1 MGGLLAGCA
10 IHRFTG
16 ILKAIS
22 NFKFQISDMAWRELT
37 EDDVLGVLSEP
48 EKAAY
53 ESAAA
58 GAGQDVLTDIIGQ
71 VVNHC
76 RGYIADN
83 RENQLAE
90 GTTLPERVL
99 RPALHLI
106 RKDLLTRLDLE
117 VSEDRR
123 KDAAE
128 AIRFFERV
136 ADGKVTIEQPT
147 GAIDTSGPQTLIDVV
162 QSNPHVTTRDTLAGL

>member
-1 MGGLLAGCA
+1 M
-10 IHRFTG
+10 
-16 ILKAIS
+16 
-22 NFKFQISDMAWRELT
+22 
-37 EDDVLGVLSEP
+37 
-48 EKAAY
+48 
-53 ESAAA
+53 
-58 GAGQDVLTDIIGQ
+58 
-71 VVNHC
+71 
-76 RGYIADN
+76 
-83 RENQLAE
+83 
-90 GTTLPERVL
+90 TLPERVL

-147 GAIDTSGPQTLIDVV
+147 GEIDTSGPVQAITLLSDHER
-162 QSNPHVTTRDTLAGL
+162 QATRQNLSGL

>member
-1 MGGLLAGCA
+1 M
-10 IHRFTG
+10 
-16 ILKAIS
+16 
-22 NFKFQISDMAWRELT
+22 WRELT
-37 EDDVLGVLSEP
+37 EADVLGVLNATETSVYQT
-48 EKAAY
+48 AV
-53 ESAAA
+53 A
-58 GAGQDVLTDIIGQ
+58 GETQDVLADIIGQ

-83 RENQLAE
+83 PANKLAE
-90 GTTLPERVL
+90 GVTLPERVI

-136 ADGKVTIEQPT
+136 ADGKVQVELPT
-147 GAIDTSGPQTLIDVV
+147 GATDDSGPQQTIDVV
-162 QSNPHVTTRDTLAGL
+162 SNHERQATRQNLSGL

>member
-1 MGGLLAGCA
+1 M
-10 IHRFTG
+10 
-16 ILKAIS
+16 
-22 NFKFQISDMAWRELT
+22 WRELT
-37 EDDVLGVLSEP
+37 EADVQGVLSEP
-48 EKAAY
+48 EAAAY
-53 ESAAA
+53 QASAIAV
-58 GAGQDVLTDIIGQ
+58 GQDVLLDIIGQ
-71 VVNHC
+71 VVQHA

-83 RENQLAE
+83 PANKLAE
-90 GTTLPERVL
+90 GVTLPERVI

-136 ADGKVTIEQPT
+136 ADGKVQIEQPT
-147 GAIDTSGPQTLIDVV
+147 GATDDSGPQQTIEVV
-162 QSNPHVTTRDTLAGL
+162 SNHERQATRQNLSGL

>member
-1 MGGLLAGCA
+1 M
-10 IHRFTG
+10 
-16 ILKAIS
+16 
-22 NFKFQISDMAWRELT
+22 WRELT
-37 EDDVLGVLSEP
+37 EADVLGVLNATETSVYQT
-48 EKAAY
+48 AV
-53 ESAAA
+53 A
-58 GAGQDVLTDIIGQ
+58 GETQDVLADIISQ

-83 RENQLAE
+83 PANKLAE
-90 GTTLPERVL
+90 GVTLPERVI

-136 ADGKVTIEQPT
+136 ADGKVQVELPT
-147 GAIDTSGPQTLIDVV
+147 GATDDSGPQQTIEVV
-162 QSNPHVTTRDTLAGL
+162 SNHERQATRENLSGL

>member
-1 MGGLLAGCA
+1 M
-10 IHRFTG
+10 
-16 ILKAIS
+16 
-22 NFKFQISDMAWRELT
+22 WRELT
-37 EDDVLGVLSEP
+37 EADVFGVLSEP
-48 EKAAY
+48 EAAAY
-53 ESAAA
+53 QSAAT
-58 GAGQDVLTDIIGQ
+58 GTGQDVLADILGQ

-83 RENQLAE
+83 TQNALAE
-90 GTTLPERVL
+90 GLTLPERCL

-128 AIRFFERV
+128 ALRFFERV
-136 ADGKVTIEQPT
+136 ADGKVSIEQPT
-147 GAIDTSGPQTLIDVV
+147 GATDNSGPVQTITLLSDNERQSTRQTL
-162 QSNPHVTTRDTLAGL
+162 SGL

>member
-1 MGGLLAGCA
+1 M
-10 IHRFTG
+10 
-16 ILKAIS
+16 
-22 NFKFQISDMAWRELT
+22 WRELT
-37 EDDVLGVLSEP
+37 EADVFGVLSEP
-48 EKAAY
+48 EAAAY
-53 ESAAA
+53 QSAAI
-58 GAGQDVLTDIIGQ
+58 GAGQDVLADILGQ

-83 RENQLAE
+83 SANALAE
-90 GTTLPERVL
+90 GITLPERCL

-128 AIRFFERV
+128 ALRFFERV
-136 ADGKVTIEQPT
+136 ADGKVGIEQPT
-147 GAIDTSGPQTLIDVV
+147 GAIDNSSPSPAISLLSNHERQATREKLSGL
-162 QSNPHVTTRDTLAGL
+162 